1 MSRLGSKTLVRTGF
15 HGPLLLRQ
23 DMGGLEIESE
33 SWVVHQLSQWV
44 MRSKVVLVLPFW
56 QLTQIPTLNCGPL
69 TLKIVIK
76 HSFFVAINFFFLA
89 LMFSVILVPTIAD
102 LQPKLTFD
110 FDCLGDLLSR
120 IFIRMVHGKNNL
132 NLPWEICVAGA
143 MKYTQKIQN
152 EHWGYSPLLLHVC

>member
-1 MSRLGSKTLVRTGF
+1 
-15 HGPLLLRQ
+15 
-23 DMGGLEIESE
+23 
-33 SWVVHQLSQWV
+33 

-56 QLTQIPTLNCGPL
+56 QLTQIRTLNCGPL
-69 TLKIVIK
+69 THRIVIK

-152 EHWGYSPLLLHVC
+152 EHWGYSPSLLHVCWMLHLKKKKFLSAVPKPSNVKIFQAKRTVIQMVV